1 MGLCVQER
9 GIKQSVLFPQ
19 TMISRFNTF
28 PLVQAFES
36 VLISFDSDV

>member
-1 MGLCVQER
+1 L
-9 GIKQSVLFPQ
+9 SL
-19 TMISRFNTF
+19 FNTV